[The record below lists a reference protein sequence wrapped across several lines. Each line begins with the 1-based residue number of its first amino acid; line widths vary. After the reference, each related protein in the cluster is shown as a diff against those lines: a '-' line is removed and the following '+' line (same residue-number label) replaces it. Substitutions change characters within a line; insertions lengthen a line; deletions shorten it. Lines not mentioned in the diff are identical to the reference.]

1 MLAARLGYEFWII
14 GVPRRD
20 LEITTISNRCRSFL
34 KSNISPLNFPPN
46 FRPGTVDDLYGLS
59 DDLIKMD
66 SFVEAVTTKIARQ
79 LRDLV
84 GESTK
89 EEGDKNATLTVGAIK
104 LESFMRAF
112 EWNAAKYKTSTT
124 LREIVESITQELTQ
138 LDEELR
144 STQQEYISVGHAID
158 AYERNR
164 VGNLQIRD
172 LSDIIKPEDVVD
184 SEHLTTLFVI
194 VPKHSEKDWESSYE
208 TLSQFVVPRSS
219 KVITQ
224 DGETL
229 LRSVVL
235 FKTDVDEFKS
245 KLVKK
250 KWAVREYTSMNSAD
264 LEETSGKVEEQRDR
278 RQKLQGDLT
287 RWCKINFGE
296 AFSAWVHLKTVR
308 VFVESVLRFGLP
320 RDYVFLVLE
329 PENKREKQ
337 LRKVL
342 EETFKSLASEHMVG
356 DTGEIAIAG
365 TQEQF
370 YPYVFTGIIL

>member
-1 MLAARLGYEFWII
+1 MLAARIGYEFWII
-14 GVPRRD
+14 SVPRKD
-20 LEITTISNRCRSFL
+20 LEITVISNRCRGLL
-34 KSNISPLNFPPN
+34 KSNIAPLNFPKT

-79 LRDLV
+79 LRDLI

-89 EEGDKNATLTVGAIK
+89 EEGDKNATLTVGSIK
-104 LESFMRAF
+104 LESYMRDF
-112 EWNAAKYKTSTT
+112 EWNVAKYKTSTS
-124 LREIVESITQELTQ
+124 LREIVESITQEMTQ

-144 STQQEYISVGHAID
+144 SIQQEYISLGHAID
-158 AYERNR
+158 AWERNR

-172 LSDIIKPEDVVD
+172 LSDIVKAADVVD

-194 VPKHSEKDWESSYE
+194 IPKHSEKDWESSYE

-219 KVITQ
+219 KLITQ
-224 DGETL
+224 DGETT

-235 FKTDVDEFKS
+235 FKTDVDEFKG
-245 KLVKK
+245 KLAKK
-250 KWAVREYTSMNSAD
+250 KWAVREYTNNSGD
-264 LEETSGKVEEQRDR
+264 EEKSGKVDEQRER
-278 RQKLQGDLT
+278 KQKLQGDLT

-296 AFSAWVHLKTVR
+296 AFSAWIHLKTIR

-329 PENKREKQ
+329 PDPKREKP

-342 EETFKSLASEHMVG
+342 EESFKPLASEYMVG
-356 DTGEIAIAG
+356 DTGEVAIAG

-370 YPYVFTGIIL
+370 YPYVFTGILL